1 MRRTDAQQGF
11 SSAAA
16 DADVIVVGCGLAGLS
31 AALAAAQRRA
41 RVVLFDSSSDLFA
54 TNDVADRLY
63 FNAVDP
69 ERQGDLGI
77 TDSPELFYRQTL
89 AAGGGRADPAL
100 VKILCYQA
108 YIALKWLEGF
118 GVGFENKVRQI
129 PGGVYP
135 RTCVASDYR
144 AGRLAMM
151 NAALDAGVTV
161 LQGLTFRE
169 LVLDAQGRVT
179 GVAAEDADGRR
190 RILRAPATVLATGG
204 FASDA
209 ALCARHDRRLGA
221 LFDMRG
227 GRASGLGLRAAVKAG
242 AYLVGT
248 DYFSLT
254 MGTAGRAGFAVCPFH
269 PLRFIL
275 VDASG
280 GRVVN
285 EQDREAVVEA
295 LLDAPGNV
303 LWLAASFSDVAR
315 LPEVRRGRIEALLA
329 EGTARRVTGS
339 EDMAGMEGAPSRA
352 SIVDA
357 VRTYG
362 EGSGDRLG
370 KSWRVRIDDND
381 MLVMPHARSIGDA
394 RRRED
399 RRGRAR
405 ADRLGRAR
413 RGALRGR
420 RDHGRRARH
429 ALRARKPFA
438 RVGRLRPRG
447 GLCCG
452 GSQRLT
458 AGRMRASLSGLRPD
472 PECGRSRLRSGP

>member
-54 TNDVADRLY
+54 TNDVTDRLY

-179 GVAAEDADGRR
+179 GVSAEDADGRR

-295 LLDAPGNV
+295 LL
-303 LWLAASFSDVAR
+303 
-315 LPEVRRGRIEALLA
+315 A

-362 EGSGDRLG
+362 EGPGERLG

-381 MLVMPHARSIGDA
+381 MLVMPVT
-394 RRRED
+394 
-399 RRGRAR
+399 
-405 ADRLGRAR
+405 LGRSATLGGVR
-413 RGALRGR
+413 IDGGGR
-420 RDHGRRARH
+420 
-429 ALRARKPFA
+429 
-438 RVGRLRPRG
+438 V
-447 GLCCG
+447 
-452 GSQRLT
+452 LT
-458 AGRMRASLSGLRPD
+458 ASGEHVEGLFAAGEITGGVHGMRCVPGNLSLESVVFGREAGFAAA
-472 PECGRSRLRSGP
+472 GRSA

>member
-54 TNDVADRLY
+54 TNDVTDRLY

-89 AAGGGRADPAL
+89 AAGGGRAAPAL

-190 RILRAPATVLATGG
+190 RILRAPATVARHGG

-295 LLDAPGNV
+295 LLDAPGQRAV
-303 LWLAASFSDVAR
+303 ACGLLLGRRTAARGSPRPDRGAACRRNGKARDGLGRHGGHGGRPVAS
-315 LPEVRRGRIEALLA
+315 L
-329 EGTARRVTGS
+329 
-339 EDMAGMEGAPSRA
+339 
-352 SIVDA
+352 
-357 VRTYG
+357 
-362 EGSGDRLG
+362 DR
-370 KSWRVRIDDND
+370 
-381 MLVMPHARSIGDA
+381 
-394 RRRED
+394 RRRENV
-399 RRGRAR
+399 RR
-405 ADRLGRAR
+405 RAR
-413 RGALRGR
+413 RPSGQELA
-420 RDHGRRARH
+420 RAHR
-429 ALRARKPFA
+429 
-438 RVGRLRPRG
+438 
-447 GLCCG
+447 
-452 GSQRLT
+452 
-458 AGRMRASLSGLRPD
+458 
-472 PECGRSRLRSGP
+472 

>member
-54 TNDVADRLY
+54 TNDVTDRLY

-179 GVAAEDADGRR
+179 GVSAEDADGRR

-280 GRVVN
+280 GRVV
-285 EQDREAVVEA
+285 
-295 LLDAPGNV
+295 
-303 LWLAASFSDVAR
+303 AR

-362 EGSGDRLG
+362 EGPGDRLG

-381 MLVMPHARSIGDA
+381 MLVMPVT
-394 RRRED
+394 
-399 RRGRAR
+399 
-405 ADRLGRAR
+405 LGRSATLGGVR
-413 RGALRGR
+413 IDGGGR
-420 RDHGRRARH
+420 
-429 ALRARKPFA
+429 
-438 RVGRLRPRG
+438 V
-447 GLCCG
+447 
-452 GSQRLT
+452 LT
-458 AGRMRASLSGLRPD
+458 ASGEHVEGLFAAGEITGGVHGMRCVPGNLSLESVVFGREAGFAAA
-472 PECGRSRLRSGP
+472 GRSA

>member
-179 GVAAEDADGRR
+179 GVAA
-190 RILRAPATVLATGG
+190 
-204 FASDA
+204 DA

-362 EGSGDRLG
+362 EGPGDRLG

-381 MLVMPHARSIGDA
+381 MLVMPVT
-394 RRRED
+394 
-399 RRGRAR
+399 
-405 ADRLGRAR
+405 LGRSATLGGVR
-413 RGALRGR
+413 IDGGGR
-420 RDHGRRARH
+420 
-429 ALRARKPFA
+429 
-438 RVGRLRPRG
+438 V
-447 GLCCG
+447 
-452 GSQRLT
+452 LT
-458 AGRMRASLSGLRPD
+458 ASSEHVEGLFAAGEITGGVHGMRCVPGNLSLESVVFGREAGFAAA
-472 PECGRSRLRSGP
+472 GRSA

>member
-54 TNDVADRLY
+54 TNDVTDRLY

-169 LVLDAQGRVT
+169 LVLDAQ
-179 GVAAEDADGRR
+179 
-190 RILRAPATVLATGG
+190 
-204 FASDA
+204 
-209 ALCARHDRRLGA
+209 
-221 LFDMRG
+221 

-362 EGSGDRLG
+362 EGPGDRLG

-381 MLVMPHARSIGDA
+381 MLVMPVT
-394 RRRED
+394 
-399 RRGRAR
+399 
-405 ADRLGRAR
+405 LGRSATLGGVR
-413 RGALRGR
+413 IDGGGR
-420 RDHGRRARH
+420 VLTDSGEHVEGLFAAGEITGGVHGMRCVPGNLSLESVVFGREAG
-429 ALRARKPFA
+429 FA
-438 RVGRLRPRG
+438 A
-447 GLCCG
+447 
-452 GSQRLT
+452 
-458 AGRMRASLSGLRPD
+458 AGRSA
-472 PECGRSRLRSGP
+472 

>member
-54 TNDVADRLY
+54 TNDVTDRLY

-169 LVLDAQGRVT
+169 LVLDAQGR
-179 GVAAEDADGRR
+179 
-190 RILRAPATVLATGG
+190 
-204 FASDA
+204 
-209 ALCARHDRRLGA
+209 
-221 LFDMRG
+221 
-227 GRASGLGLRAAVKAG
+227 ASGLGLRAAVKAG

-339 EDMAGMEGAPSRA
+339 EDMAGMGAP
-352 SIVDA
+352 
-357 VRTYG
+357 
-362 EGSGDRLG
+362 
-370 KSWRVRIDDND
+370 
-381 MLVMPHARSIGDA
+381 
-394 RRRED
+394 RRE
-399 RRGRAR
+399 
-405 ADRLGRAR
+405 
-413 RGALRGR
+413 
-420 RDHGRRARH
+420 
-429 ALRARKPFA
+429 
-438 RVGRLRPRG
+438 PR
-447 GLCCG
+447 
-452 GSQRLT
+452 SST
-458 AGRMRASLSGLRPD
+458 P
-472 PECGRSRLRSGP
+472 

>member
-1 MRRTDAQQGF
+1 M
-11 SSAAA
+11 
-16 DADVIVVGCGLAGLS
+16 
-31 AALAAAQRRA
+31 
-41 RVVLFDSSSDLFA
+41 LFDSSSDLFA
-54 TNDVADRLY
+54 TNDVTDRLY

-179 GVAAEDADGRR
+179 GVSAEDADGRR

-295 LLDAPGNV
+295 LL
-303 LWLAASFSDVAR
+303 
-315 LPEVRRGRIEALLA
+315 A

-362 EGSGDRLG
+362 EGPGDRLG

-381 MLVMPHARSIGDA
+381 MLVMPVT
-394 RRRED
+394 
-399 RRGRAR
+399 
-405 ADRLGRAR
+405 LGRSATLGGVR
-413 RGALRGR
+413 IDGGGR
-420 RDHGRRARH
+420 
-429 ALRARKPFA
+429 
-438 RVGRLRPRG
+438 V
-447 GLCCG
+447 
-452 GSQRLT
+452 LT
-458 AGRMRASLSGLRPD
+458 ASGEHVEGLFAAGEITGGVHGMRCVPGNLSLESVVFGREAGFAAA
-472 PECGRSRLRSGP
+472 GRSA

>member
-329 EGTARRVTGS
+329 GRTSFVIAHRLSTIQNADRIFVIDKGGILEQGS
-339 EDMAGMEGAPSRA
+339 PAELMEKKGAYYKLYMAQFAE
-352 SIVDA
+352 
-357 VRTYG
+357 
-362 EGSGDRLG
+362 LG

-381 MLVMPHARSIGDA
+381 MQVMTVT
-394 RRRED
+394 
-399 RRGRAR
+399 
-405 ADRLGRAR
+405 LGRSATLGGVR
-413 RGALRGR
+413 IDGGGR
-420 RDHGRRARH
+420 
-429 ALRARKPFA
+429 
-438 RVGRLRPRG
+438 V
-447 GLCCG
+447 
-452 GSQRLT
+452 LT
-458 AGRMRASLSGLRPD
+458 ASGEHVEGLFAAGEITGGVHGMRCVPGNLSLESVVFGREAGFAAA
-472 PECGRSRLRSGP
+472 GRSA

>member
-179 GVAAEDADGRR
+179 GVSAEDADGRR

-295 LLDAPGNV
+295 LL
-303 LWLAASFSDVAR
+303 
-315 LPEVRRGRIEALLA
+315 A

-362 EGSGDRLG
+362 EGPGDRLG

-381 MLVMPHARSIGDA
+381 MLVMPVT
-394 RRRED
+394 
-399 RRGRAR
+399 
-405 ADRLGRAR
+405 LGRSATLGGVR
-413 RGALRGR
+413 IDGGGR
-420 RDHGRRARH
+420 
-429 ALRARKPFA
+429 
-438 RVGRLRPRG
+438 V
-447 GLCCG
+447 
-452 GSQRLT
+452 LT
-458 AGRMRASLSGLRPD
+458 ASGEHVEGLFAAGEITGGVHGMRCVPGNLSLESVVFGREAGFAAA
-472 PECGRSRLRSGP
+472 GRSA

>member
-269 PLRFIL
+269 PLRFSL

-295 LLDAPGNV
+295 LLD
-303 LWLAASFSDVAR
+303 
-315 LPEVRRGRIEALLA
+315 ALLA

-362 EGSGDRLG
+362 EGPGDRLG

-381 MLVMPHARSIGDA
+381 MLVMPVM
-394 RRRED
+394 
-399 RRGRAR
+399 
-405 ADRLGRAR
+405 LGRSATLGGVR
-413 RGALRGR
+413 IDGGGR
-420 RDHGRRARH
+420 
-429 ALRARKPFA
+429 
-438 RVGRLRPRG
+438 V
-447 GLCCG
+447 
-452 GSQRLT
+452 LT
-458 AGRMRASLSGLRPD
+458 ASGEHVEGLFAAGEITGGVHGMRCVPGNLSLESVVFGREAGFAAA
-472 PECGRSRLRSGP
+472 GRSA

>member
-54 TNDVADRLY
+54 TNDVTDRLY

-89 AAGGGRADPAL
+89 AAG
-100 VKILCYQA
+100 
-108 YIALKWLEGF
+108 
-118 GVGFENKVRQI
+118 
-129 PGGVYP
+129 
-135 RTCVASDYR
+135 
-144 AGRLAMM
+144 
-151 NAALDAGVTV
+151 VTV

-179 GVAAEDADGRR
+179 GVSAEDADGRR

-362 EGSGDRLG
+362 EGPGDRLG

-381 MLVMPHARSIGDA
+381 MLVMPVT
-394 RRRED
+394 
-399 RRGRAR
+399 
-405 ADRLGRAR
+405 LGRSATLGGVR
-413 RGALRGR
+413 IDGGGR
-420 RDHGRRARH
+420 
-429 ALRARKPFA
+429 
-438 RVGRLRPRG
+438 V
-447 GLCCG
+447 
-452 GSQRLT
+452 LT
-458 AGRMRASLSGLRPD
+458 ASGEHVEGLFAAGEITGGVHGMRCVPGNLSLESVVFGREAGFAAA
-472 PECGRSRLRSGP
+472 GRSA

>member
-54 TNDVADRLY
+54 TNDVTDRLY

-179 GVAAEDADGRR
+179 GVSAEDADGRR

-295 LLDAPGNV
+295 LL
-303 LWLAASFSDVAR
+303 
-315 LPEVRRGRIEALLA
+315 A

-362 EGSGDRLG
+362 EGPGDRLG

-381 MLVMPHARSIGDA
+381 MLVMPVT
-394 RRRED
+394 
-399 RRGRAR
+399 
-405 ADRLGRAR
+405 LGRSATLGGVR
-413 RGALRGR
+413 IDGGGR
-420 RDHGRRARH
+420 
-429 ALRARKPFA
+429 
-438 RVGRLRPRG
+438 V
-447 GLCCG
+447 
-452 GSQRLT
+452 LT
-458 AGRMRASLSGLRPD
+458 ASGEHVEGLFVAGEITGGVHGMRCVPGNLSLESVVFGREAGFAAA
-472 PECGRSRLRSGP
+472 GRSA

>member
-54 TNDVADRLY
+54 TNDVTDRLY

-151 NAALDAGVTV
+151 N
-161 LQGLTFRE
+161 
-169 LVLDAQGRVT
+169 
-179 GVAAEDADGRR
+179 
-190 RILRAPATVLATGG
+190 
-204 FASDA
+204 
-209 ALCARHDRRLGA
+209 
-221 LFDMRG
+221 
-227 GRASGLGLRAAVKAG
+227 
-242 AYLVGT
+242 
-248 DYFSLT
+248 
-254 MGTAGRAGFAVCPFH
+254 
-269 PLRFIL
+269 
-275 VDASG
+275 
-280 GRVVN
+280 
-285 EQDREAVVEA
+285 
-295 LLDAPGNV
+295 
-303 LWLAASFSDVAR
+303 
-315 LPEVRRGRIEALLA
+315 
-329 EGTARRVTGS
+329 
-339 EDMAGMEGAPSRA
+339 
-352 SIVDA
+352 
-357 VRTYG
+357 
-362 EGSGDRLG
+362 
-370 KSWRVRIDDND
+370 
-381 MLVMPHARSIGDA
+381 
-394 RRRED
+394 
-399 RRGRAR
+399 
-405 ADRLGRAR
+405 
-413 RGALRGR
+413 
-420 RDHGRRARH
+420 RARH

-452 GSQRLT
+452 GPQRLT
-458 AGRMRASLSGLRPD
+458 AGRMRAGLSGLRPD

>member
-242 AYLVGT
+242 A
-248 DYFSLT
+248 
-254 MGTAGRAGFAVCPFH
+254 H
-269 PLRFIL
+269 PLGPAY
-275 VDASG
+275 VPS
-280 GRVVN
+280 
-285 EQDREAVVEA
+285 
-295 LLDAPGNV
+295 
-303 LWLAASFSDVAR
+303 R
-315 LPEVRRGRIEALLA
+315 LPRWHGLLFAHHGHGRPRGFCGVSLPSAALHPRR
-329 EGTARRVTGS
+329 
-339 EDMAGMEGAPSRA
+339 
-352 SIVDA
+352 
-357 VRTYG
+357 
-362 EGSGDRLG
+362 
-370 KSWRVRIDDND
+370 
-381 MLVMPHARSIGDA
+381 
-394 RRRED
+394 
-399 RRGRAR
+399 
-405 ADRLGRAR
+405 RLGRTRGQRAGQGGRR
-413 RGALRGR
+413 RGAPRCAGE
-420 RDHGRRARH
+420 RA
-429 ALRARKPFA
+429 
-438 RVGRLRPRG
+438 V
-447 GLCCG
+447 
-452 GSQRLT
+452 
-458 AGRMRASLSGLRPD
+458 ASFFS
-472 PECGRSRLRSGP
+472 

>member
-54 TNDVADRLY
+54 TNDVTDRLY

-89 AAGGGRADPAL
+89 AAG
-100 VKILCYQA
+100 
-108 YIALKWLEGF
+108 
-118 GVGFENKVRQI
+118 
-129 PGGVYP
+129 
-135 RTCVASDYR
+135 
-144 AGRLAMM
+144 
-151 NAALDAGVTV
+151 VTV

-179 GVAAEDADGRR
+179 GVSAEDADGRR

-362 EGSGDRLG
+362 EGPGDRLG

-381 MLVMPHARSIGDA
+381 MLVMPVM
-394 RRRED
+394 
-399 RRGRAR
+399 
-405 ADRLGRAR
+405 LGRSATLGGVR
-413 RGALRGR
+413 IDGGGR
-420 RDHGRRARH
+420 
-429 ALRARKPFA
+429 
-438 RVGRLRPRG
+438 V
-447 GLCCG
+447 
-452 GSQRLT
+452 LT
-458 AGRMRASLSGLRPD
+458 ASGEHVEGLFAAGEITGGVHGMRCVPGNLSLESVVFGREAGFAAA
-472 PECGRSRLRSGP
+472 GRSA

>member
-135 RTCVASDYR
+135 RTYVASDYR

-221 LFDMRG
+221 LFDLRG

-248 DYFSLT
+248 DYF
-254 MGTAGRAGFAVCPFH
+254 
-269 PLRFIL
+269 
-275 VDASG
+275 
-280 GRVVN
+280 
-285 EQDREAVVEA
+285 
-295 LLDAPGNV
+295 
-303 LWLAASFSDVAR
+303 
-315 LPEVRRGRIEALLA
+315 
-329 EGTARRVTGS
+329 
-339 EDMAGMEGAPSRA
+339 
-352 SIVDA
+352 
-357 VRTYG
+357 
-362 EGSGDRLG
+362 
-370 KSWRVRIDDND
+370 
-381 MLVMPHARSIGDA
+381 
-394 RRRED
+394 
-399 RRGRAR
+399 
-405 ADRLGRAR
+405 
-413 RGALRGR
+413 
-420 RDHGRRARH
+420 
-429 ALRARKPFA
+429 
-438 RVGRLRPRG
+438 
-447 GLCCG
+447 
-452 GSQRLT
+452 
-458 AGRMRASLSGLRPD
+458 
-472 PECGRSRLRSGP
+472 

>member
-54 TNDVADRLY
+54 TNDVTDRLY

-179 GVAAEDADGRR
+179 GVSAEDADGRR

-275 VDASG
+275 VDA
-280 GRVVN
+280 
-285 EQDREAVVEA
+285 
-295 LLDAPGNV
+295 
-303 LWLAASFSDVAR
+303 
-315 LPEVRRGRIEALLA
+315 
-329 EGTARRVTGS
+329 
-339 EDMAGMEGAPSRA
+339 
-352 SIVDA
+352 

-362 EGSGDRLG
+362 EGPGDRLG

-381 MLVMPHARSIGDA
+381 MLVMPVT
-394 RRRED
+394 
-399 RRGRAR
+399 
-405 ADRLGRAR
+405 LGRSATLGGVR
-413 RGALRGR
+413 IDGGGR
-420 RDHGRRARH
+420 
-429 ALRARKPFA
+429 
-438 RVGRLRPRG
+438 V
-447 GLCCG
+447 
-452 GSQRLT
+452 LT
-458 AGRMRASLSGLRPD
+458 ASGEHVEGLFAAGEITGGVHGMRCVPGNLSLESVVFGREAGFAAA
-472 PECGRSRLRSGP
+472 GRSA

>member
-54 TNDVADRLY
+54 TNDVTDRLY

-179 GVAAEDADGRR
+179 GVSAEDADGRR

-295 LLDAPGNV
+295 LL
-303 LWLAASFSDVAR
+303 
-315 LPEVRRGRIEALLA
+315 A

-362 EGSGDRLG
+362 EGPGDRLG

-381 MLVMPHARSIGDA
+381 MLVMPVT
-394 RRRED
+394 
-399 RRGRAR
+399 
-405 ADRLGRAR
+405 LGRSATLGGVR
-413 RGALRGR
+413 IDGGGR
-420 RDHGRRARH
+420 VLTDSGEHVEGLFAAGEITGGVHGMRCVPGNLSLESVVFGREAG
-429 ALRARKPFA
+429 FA
-438 RVGRLRPRG
+438 A
-447 GLCCG
+447 
-452 GSQRLT
+452 
-458 AGRMRASLSGLRPD
+458 AGRSA
-472 PECGRSRLRSGP
+472 

>member
-89 AAGGGRADPAL
+89 AA
-100 VKILCYQA
+100 
-108 YIALKWLEGF
+108 
-118 GVGFENKVRQI
+118 
-129 PGGVYP
+129 
-135 RTCVASDYR
+135 
-144 AGRLAMM
+144 
-151 NAALDAGVTV
+151 
-161 LQGLTFRE
+161 
-169 LVLDAQGRVT
+169 
-179 GVAAEDADGRR
+179 
-190 RILRAPATVLATGG
+190 GG

-362 EGSGDRLG
+362 EGPGDRLG

-381 MLVMPHARSIGDA
+381 MLVMPVT
-394 RRRED
+394 
-399 RRGRAR
+399 
-405 ADRLGRAR
+405 LGRSATLGGVR
-413 RGALRGR
+413 IDGGGR
-420 RDHGRRARH
+420 
-429 ALRARKPFA
+429 
-438 RVGRLRPRG
+438 V
-447 GLCCG
+447 
-452 GSQRLT
+452 LT
-458 AGRMRASLSGLRPD
+458 ASGEHVEGLFAAGEITGGVHGMRCVPGNLSLESVVFGREAGFAAA
-472 PECGRSRLRSGP
+472 GRSA

>member
-63 FNAVDP
+63 FNAVDS

-275 VDASG
+275 VDTSG

-362 EGSGDRLG
+362 EGPGDRLG

-381 MLVMPHARSIGDA
+381 MLVMPVT
-394 RRRED
+394 
-399 RRGRAR
+399 
-405 ADRLGRAR
+405 LGRSATLGGVR
-413 RGALRGR
+413 IDGGGR
-420 RDHGRRARH
+420 
-429 ALRARKPFA
+429 
-438 RVGRLRPRG
+438 V
-447 GLCCG
+447 
-452 GSQRLT
+452 LT
-458 AGRMRASLSGLRPD
+458 ASGEHVEGLFAAGEITGGVHGMRCVPGNRSLESVVFGREAGFAAA
-472 PECGRSRLRSGP
+472 GRSA

>member
-54 TNDVADRLY
+54 TNDVTDRLY

-169 LVLDAQGRVT
+169 LVLDAQ
-179 GVAAEDADGRR
+179 
-190 RILRAPATVLATGG
+190 
-204 FASDA
+204 
-209 ALCARHDRRLGA
+209 
-221 LFDMRG
+221 

-362 EGSGDRLG
+362 EGPGDRLG

-381 MLVMPHARSIGDA
+381 MLVMPVT
-394 RRRED
+394 
-399 RRGRAR
+399 
-405 ADRLGRAR
+405 LGRSATLGGVR
-413 RGALRGR
+413 IDGGGR
-420 RDHGRRARH
+420 
-429 ALRARKPFA
+429 
-438 RVGRLRPRG
+438 V
-447 GLCCG
+447 
-452 GSQRLT
+452 LT
-458 AGRMRASLSGLRPD
+458 ASGEHVEGLFAAGEITGGVHGMRCVPGNLSLESVVFGREAGFAAA
-472 PECGRSRLRSGP
+472 GRSA

>member
-54 TNDVADRLY
+54 TNDVTDRLY

-169 LVLDAQGRVT
+169 LVLDAQGRV
-179 GVAAEDADGRR
+179 A
-190 RILRAPATVLATGG
+190 GG

-339 EDMAGMEGAPSRA
+339 EDMAGMGGAPSRA

-362 EGSGDRLG
+362 EGPGDRLG

-381 MLVMPHARSIGDA
+381 MLVMPVM
-394 RRRED
+394 
-399 RRGRAR
+399 
-405 ADRLGRAR
+405 LGRSATLGGVR
-413 RGALRGR
+413 IDGGGR
-420 RDHGRRARH
+420 
-429 ALRARKPFA
+429 
-438 RVGRLRPRG
+438 V
-447 GLCCG
+447 
-452 GSQRLT
+452 LT
-458 AGRMRASLSGLRPD
+458 ASGEHVEGLFAAGEITGGVHGMRCVPGNLSLESVVFGREAGFAAA
-472 PECGRSRLRSGP
+472 GRSA

>member
-54 TNDVADRLY
+54 TNDVTDRLY

-179 GVAAEDADGRR
+179 GVSAEDADGRR

-295 LLDAPGNV
+295 LL
-303 LWLAASFSDVAR
+303 
-315 LPEVRRGRIEALLA
+315 A

-362 EGSGDRLG
+362 EGPGDRLG

-381 MLVMPHARSIGDA
+381 MLVMPVT
-394 RRRED
+394 
-399 RRGRAR
+399 
-405 ADRLGRAR
+405 LGRSATLGGVR
-413 RGALRGR
+413 IDGGGR
-420 RDHGRRARH
+420 
-429 ALRARKPFA
+429 
-438 RVGRLRPRG
+438 V
-447 GLCCG
+447 
-452 GSQRLT
+452 LT
-458 AGRMRASLSGLRPD
+458 ASGEHVEGLFAAGEITGGVHGMRCVPGNLSLESVVFGREAGFAAA
-472 PECGRSRLRSGP
+472 GRSA